1 MCPDQYQSAV
11 KQRGSTII
19 VALFVIVV
27 MGLVVATLSRLLQSS
42 SETISYEV
50 LGTRAFFAAQS
61 GLEQGL
67 VQLFP
72 VGAAGT
78 YCKVADTGYTGN
90 VAATSSPASA
100 DLAGCNFSL
109 SCSSGRQTL
118 DATAV
123 VYYRLTSVG
132 SCTAGSISSQ
142 RTVSMDVWQ

>member
-1 MCPDQYQSAV
+1 MSPEIYPSSQKQQGSAIV
-11 KQRGSTII
+11 

-27 MGLVVATLSRLLQSS
+27 MGLLVASMSRFLQTS

-50 LGTRAFFAAQS
+50 LGTRAFFAAQT

-72 VGAAGT
+72 VGATGN
-78 YCKVADTGYTGN
+78 YCKVADTGYTGS
-90 VAATSSPASA
+90 AADTNSLASA
-100 DLAGCNFSL
+100 DLAGCSFSL

-142 RTVSMDVWQ
+142 RTVSIEVWQ